1 MIYTATAYEKLPTL
15 DQLID
20 HVKTVLSR
28 QPVRHLSPIEPV
40 VSDSGKFI
48 VTRLMSGRYS
58 LKPNISMQ
66 SALFRGEC
74 SWDEEIYN
82 CCPSLLR
89 EKPRYVVQNLKYEEL
104 MIAMESHP
112 LYRLFLEGIE
122 LSSKMNLRMY
132 NPYGIA
138 MCYDQKT
145 SLLSFT
151 SDLEIASF
159 YACCERDG
167 NGTYQ
172 PILNEEGNRKGILYI
187 FNMLAPFGMTPGL
200 STVGLQPF
208 PRCGL
213 QKAFALNL
221 QPGQDL
227 RNHRFVVGFVFRHDA
242 DVSKRIYKQFK
253 SGRSLE
259 PCNDILATKA
269 KEINTSVEI
278 SRVAFERN
286 LRKNPNNSRV
296 ENEKEIEEKGLT
308 LTTDRDTSFTP
319 SELEGYYANPIDIW
333 EQFCQQIVFPG
344 RDSEILL
351 NKLKSVPN
359 MDSYKSYFIR

>member
-1 MIYTATAYEKLPTL
+1 MIYTVKEHDKLPTL
-15 DQLID
+15 ERLID
-20 HVKTVLSR
+20 NLKIALSH
-28 QPVRHLSPIEPV
+28 QAVRHLSPIEPV
-40 VSDSGKFI
+40 VSGFDKFI

-58 LKPNISMQ
+58 LKPNISKQ
-66 SALFRGEC
+66 TALFRGE
-74 SWDEEIYN
+74 SRWDDKDYN

-112 LYRLFLEGIE
+112 LYRLLLEGIE
-122 LSSKMNLRMY
+122 LSDKMHLRMY

-159 YACCERDG
+159 YACCERDV
-167 NGTYQ
+167 NGAYQ
-172 PILNEEGNRKGILYI
+172 PILNNEGNRKGILYI

-227 RNHRFVVGFVFRHDA
+227 RNHRYVVGFVFRHDA
-242 DVSKRIYKQFK
+242 DVSRRIYNQFK

-269 KEINTSVEI
+269 KEINSSDEI
-278 SRVAFERN
+278 SQVAFERN
-286 LRKNPNNSRV
+286 LRKNPTDSQAVNKREV
-296 ENEKEIEEKGLT
+296 ENKQMSLV
-308 LTTDRDTSFTP
+308 TDRDTSFTP
-319 SELEGYYANPIDIW
+319 AELDSYYANSFNIW

-344 RDSEILL
+344 REGESLL
-351 NKLKSVPN
+351 NTLKKVPD
-359 MDSYKSYFIR
+359 MERYKRFFIR

>member
-1 MIYTATAYEKLPTL
+1 MIYTATTYDKLPTL
-15 DQLID
+15 DQLIGN
-20 HVKTVLSR
+20 VKTVLSR

-40 VSDSGKFI
+40 VSDSRKFI

-58 LKPNISMQ
+58 LKPNISVQ
-66 SALFRGEC
+66 PALFRGE
-74 SWDEEIYN
+74 SRWDKESYN

-122 LSSKMNLRMY
+122 LSDKMNLRMY

-159 YACCERDG
+159 YACCERDEKG
-167 NGTYQ
+167 AYQ

-208 PRCGL
+208 PRCGH

-242 DVSKRIYKQFK
+242 GVSKSIYTQFE

-269 KEINTSVEI
+269 KEINTSGEI
-278 SRVAFERN
+278 SQAAFERN
-286 LRKNPNNSRV
+286 LRKNPKDNQAA
-296 ENEKEIEEKGLT
+296 NEREIKDKGLT
-308 LTTDRDTSFTP
+308 LATDRDTSFTA
-319 SELEGYYANPIDIW
+319 SELEGYYANSFNIW
-333 EQFCQQIVFPG
+333 DQFCQQIVFPG
-344 RDSEILL
+344 RESEILL
-351 NKLKSVPN
+351 NKLKNVPN